1 MANKINI
8 AGTTSGDAIQLANVI
23 LEVYSQEIL
32 FAAQPTL
39 RFMAVVTKRTELG
52 VMPGKTINFLRYAA
66 LSGDSE
72 IEETQQIE
80 TDTLTTS
87 VISISVKEHAKAISQ
102 SEFLI
107 RTALTD
113 TLQDAAIALGM
124 HYAVGIDSLIRDAL
138 MGGANVIYANEK
150 ANRAALG
157 AADTFNFDIVRAVV
171 ELLATNKAPKFD
183 ADGFICFIHPR
194 QARFIRKDPG
204 WINVALYS
212 TPESI
217 RSGEI
222 GRIEDVRFVE
232 TTQVPYVK
240 IGTQQIWADN
250 KYTGK
255 DTIQAANPN
264 ANIYRAV
271 VCGDYCVGLAEALPV
286 EMRDDGVH
294 DFGRTRKLAYYG
306 IWGAGL
312 IEAGHSCILETA

>member
-8 AGTTSGDAIQLANVI
+8 AGATSGDAIQLANVI

-39 RFMAVVTKRTELG
+39 RFMSVVTKRTELG

-66 LSGDSE
+66 LGGDST
-72 IEETQQIE
+72 IEETQVIE

-87 VISISVKEHAKAISQ
+87 VIQISVKEHAKAISQ

-113 TLQDAAIALGM
+113 TLQDAAVALGM
-124 HYAVGIDSLIRDAL
+124 HYAVGVDSMIRDVL
-138 MGGANVIYANEK
+138 LTGANVLYANDK
-150 ANRAALG
+150 VNRAALT
-157 AADTFNFDIVRAVV
+157 AADTFNIDLVRAVV
-171 ELLATNKAPKFD
+171 ELLAVNKAPKFD
-183 ADGFICFIHPR
+183 ADGYICFIHPH
-194 QARFIRKDPG
+194 QSRFIRRDPA
-204 WINVALYS
+204 WVQVQLYS

-217 RSGEI
+217 KAGEI

-232 TTQVPYVK
+232 TTQIPYVK
-240 IGTQQIWADN
+240 INTQEIWADN
-250 KYTGK
+250 KYTG
-255 DTIQAANPN
+255 TNTLQAANTVTN
-264 ANIYRAV
+264 VYRAI

-312 IEAGHSCILETA
+312 IESGFSCILETA